1 MLMLL
6 WVAIVLTMIG
16 VLAVARQRSEFTLRI
31 ASLMMLAAAAICVVN
46 IGISV
51 YMISGSDRVASERVS
66 AALSLAISAA
76 FGVVVIAI
84 WRALRIK

>member
-31 ASLMMLAAAAICVVN
+31 ASLVMLAAAAICIVN

-51 YMISGSDRVASERVS
+51 YMISGSGREPSERVT
-66 AALSLAISAA
+66 AALSLTISAA
-76 FGVVVIAI
+76 FGVAVIAI
-84 WRALRIK
+84 WRAFRIK

>member
-1 MLMLL
+1 
-6 WVAIVLTMIG
+6 
-16 VLAVARQRSEFTLRI
+16 
-31 ASLMMLAAAAICVVN
+31 MMLAAAAICVVN

-51 YMISGSDRVASERVS
+51 YMISGSGRVASERVS

-84 WRALRIK
+84 WRVLRIK